1 MDIKHLEFFCAVA
14 RCGSINRAAQELYIS
29 QPHLS
34 HIIRDM
40 ETDAGVSLFQRTK
53 QGVTLTAEG
62 QTFLEHSKVILKEM
76 ESLKQVSCRTEPEGD
91 CLRLSMTKF
100 THTMESFNEVCTR
113 HQQLP
118 RFTYFLNE
126 GTTLDVVSDVEEC
139 VCDVGCIHFASH
151 EAERFRKLLSE
162 RGLEL
167 VSLATM
173 APHIVVSKNHELLRR
188 KIPVTLKNLRDYG
201 FVRYIGQYEDFIYNI
216 STEDH
221 QTDLNN
227 SSRIIYVY
235 GRAALMHLISVS
247 NFYTIGIQGFS
258 TQDSLY
264 QCVSVPIK
272 NCKERLEFGL
282 ITRRGTVLSDSE
294 QEFVENVTARY
305 HALQKTP

>member
-14 RCGSINRAAQELYIS
+14 RYGSINRAAQELYIS

-40 ETDAGVSLFQRTK
+40 ETDAGVSLFRRTK

-62 QTFLEHSKVILKEM
+62 QAFMEHSKVILKEM

-126 GTTLDVVSDVEEC
+126 GSALDVVSDVEEC

-151 EAERFRKLLSE
+151 ETERFRKLLSE

-167 VSLATM
+167 TPLATM
-173 APHIVVSKNHELLRR
+173 TPHIVVSKNHELLRR
-188 KIPVTLKNLRDYG
+188 EIPVTLKNLRDYG

-227 SSRIIYVY
+227 TSRIIYVY

-264 QCVSVPIK
+264 QCVSVPIMSC
-272 NCKERLEFGL
+272 NERLEFGL
-282 ITRRGTVLSDSE
+282 ITRREAVLSDSE

-305 HALQKTP
+305 RALQKTP

>member
-14 RCGSINRAAQELYIS
+14 RYGSINRAAQELYIS

-113 HQQLP
+113 RQRLP

-126 GTTLDVVSDVEEC
+126 GSTLDVVSDVEEC
-139 VCDVGCIHFASH
+139 ISDVGCIHFASH
-151 EAERFRKLLSE
+151 EAERFHKLLSE

-167 VSLATM
+167 MPLATM
-173 APHIVVSKNHELLRR
+173 TPHIVVSKSHELLRR
-188 KIPVTLKNLRDYG
+188 EIPVTLKNLRDYG

-221 QTDLNN
+221 QTDLNS

-264 QCVSVPIK
+264 QCVSVPIE

-282 ITRRGTVLSDSE
+282 ITRREAVLSDSE

-305 HALQKTP
+305 HALQRTP

>member
-14 RCGSINRAAQELYIS
+14 RYGSINRAAQELYIS

-62 QTFLEHSKVILKEM
+62 QAFLEHSKVILKEM
-76 ESLKQVSCRTEPEGD
+76 ESLKQVSCRMEPEGD

-113 HQQLP
+113 RQRLP
-118 RFTYFLNE
+118 VLLTFSTRE
-126 GTTLDVVSDVEEC
+126 PRWMWCRMWRSA
-139 VCDVGCIHFASH
+139 FATW
-151 EAERFRKLLSE
+151 AAPLCKPRGGALPQALSE

-167 VSLATM
+167 MPLVTM

-188 KIPVTLKNLRDYG
+188 EIPVTLKNLRDYG

-227 SSRIIYVY
+227 SSASSTYTG
-235 GRAALMHLISVS
+235 GR
-247 NFYTIGIQGFS
+247 
-258 TQDSLY
+258 
-264 QCVSVPIK
+264 
-272 NCKERLEFGL
+272 R
-282 ITRRGTVLSDSE
+282 
-294 QEFVENVTARY
+294 
-305 HALQKTP
+305 

>member
-14 RCGSINRAAQELYIS
+14 RYGSINRAAQELYIS

-40 ETDAGVSLFQRTK
+40 ETDAGVSLFRRTK

-62 QTFLEHSKVILKEM
+62 QAFLEHSRVILKEM

-126 GTTLDVVSDVEEC
+126 GSTLDVVSDVEEC

-151 EAERFRKLLSE
+151 ETERFRKLLSE

-167 VSLATM
+167 MPLATM
-173 APHIVVSKNHELLRR
+173 TPHIVVSKNHELLRR
-188 KIPVTLKNLRDYG
+188 EIPVTLKNLRDYG

-264 QCVSVPIK
+264 QCVSVPIMSC
-272 NCKERLEFGL
+272 NERLEFGL
-282 ITRRGTVLSDSE
+282 ITRREAVLSDSE

-305 HALQKTP
+305 CALQKTP